1 VNVKFSPGRDGKE
14 TEETMKSRTTVRAV
28 ALAALTALAV
38 GQMAQA
44 AVVLDIDN
52 AGFETPTPLS
62 GGDWQNFIAGQT
74 AGGWTFEGGQT
85 SQILDRSGNQLLGFY
100 YDNGVWQDLYSGASP
115 VTIAAGDVYSIS
127 VDLGETYGPGNAFGY
142 VTVGI
147 RDSVSGTVLT
157 SWTSTEHPTA
167 LQTYSF
173 DLTIPASPTGAGN
186 TARLF
191 IAAPATQALAGTSR
205 SGVDNVAVLYTAI
218 PEPASIGMFGVM
230 TAALLLRRR
239 FRG

>member
-1 VNVKFSPGRDGKE
+1 
-14 TEETMKSRTTVRAV
+14 MKSRTTVRAV
-28 ALAALTALAV
+28 ALAALAALAA

-44 AVVLDIDN
+44 AVMLDIN
-52 AGFETPTPLS
+52 NGNFETPKPLEYP
-62 GGDWQNFIAGQT
+62 DWGFQNFAAGQT
-74 AGGWTFEGGQT
+74 AGDWTFEGNGGQ
-85 SQILDRSGNQLLGFY
+85 IVARPYYGNQLASFY
-100 YDNGVWQDLYSGASP
+100 WGEGIWQDLYSGASAAK
-115 VTIAAGDVYSIS
+115 IAAGDVYSIS
-127 VDLGETYGPGNAFGY
+127 VDLGETYGPNNAFGY

-173 DLTIPASPTGAGN
+173 NLTIPASPAGAGN

-191 IAAPATQALAGTSR
+191 IAAPATQELAGTSR
-205 SGVDNVAVLYTAI
+205 SGVDNVSVLYTAI
-218 PEPASIGMFGVM
+218 PEPASLGMFGAM
-230 TAALLLRRR
+230 AAALLLRRR